1 MLTFEKKKLKRTFK
15 IFSEQPT
22 HTGKRSFCT
31 MNIKADDFKD
41 LIDDQSS
48 FFVQWTSTAPNNVP
62 FIW

>member
-48 FFVQWTSTAPNNVP
+48 FFVQ
-62 FIW
+62 

>member
-1 MLTFEKKKLKRTFK
+1 MEMKITFEKKKLKRTFK

-41 LIDDQSS
+41 LIDVFLSA
-48 FFVQWTSTAPNNVP
+48 T
-62 FIW
+62 IK

>member
-1 MLTFEKKKLKRTFK
+1 MLTFEKMKLKRTFK

-41 LIDDQSS
+41 LIRCFS
-48 FFVQWTSTAPNNVP
+48 FSHNKMKEWVL
-62 FIW
+62 